1 MWRGLIILTD
11 YDCGHAYHLREV
23 SGNARLMREEPSDR
37 AAPCVDRA
45 NGLRDYVLATADDL
59 CHRPTQLFP

>member
-23 SGNARLMREEPSDR
+23 SRARTHDSFMREG
-37 AAPCVDRA
+37 PCRTTRRA

>member
-1 MWRGLIILTD
+1 MWRGLIILAD

-23 SGNARLMREEPSDR
+23 SRARTHDLCEGRR
-37 AAPCVDRA
+37 AAPCGARH
-45 NGLRDYVLATADDL
+45 GLRDYALATADDL